1 MNCKHCGFAIG
12 EDDHRCQRC
21 GRRVT
26 GVVIGAPSGYS
37 GANALAMA
45 AAASASP
52 DTLDTQE
59 FLRQRMEK
67 QIAAENKGQA
77 STELPA
83 QSALFAGQPPKVIQF
98 DQWRKQPPMSLPAAS
113 PAPSRPAER
122 RQAKKHAPGRST
134 VEQATLDFIP
144 PPPSKTRKLK
154 TDVEAQIFCDQP
166 VATTTHRFVASAI
179 DAAMILIGFGVVV
192 VTVELMGATFGTG
205 KQFWMLLGVTFAL
218 VALFYGLL
226 WAITGRETAGMHFT
240 DLRLIT
246 FDGFPVDAR
255 SRALRFASTWLSFC
269 SAGLGLLWAVADEEN
284 LTWHDHISK
293 TFPTIREVPR
303 SFVKQR

>member
-1 MNCKHCGFAIG
+1 MNCKHCGFVIG

-26 GVVIGAPSGYS
+26 GVVIAAPPGYS

-59 FLRQRMEK
+59 FLRQRVEQ
-67 QIAAENKGQA
+67 QITDAGKKMAPAEPPSQ
-77 STELPA
+77 ST
-83 QSALFAGQPPKVIQF
+83 LFAGQPPKVIQF
-98 DQWRKQPPMSLPAAS
+98 DQWRKQPAVALPAAT
-113 PAPSRPAER
+113 APSKPAVER
-122 RQAKKHAPGRST
+122 KPAKKAAPGRST
-134 VEQATLDFIP
+134 VQQATLDFIP
-144 PPPSKTRKLK
+144 APPSKTRKLK
-154 TDVEAQIFCDQP
+154 TDVDAQIFCDQP

-179 DAAMILIGFGVVV
+179 DAAMVLIGFGVVL
-192 VTVELMGATFGTG
+192 VTVELMGGTFGTG
-205 KQFWMLLGVTFAL
+205 KQFWLLLGATFAL
-218 VALFYGLL
+218 VSLFYGLV
-226 WAITGRETAGMHFT
+226 WAITGRETAGMRFT

-246 FDGFPVDAR
+246 FDGFPVDGR
-255 SRALRFASTWLSFC
+255 SRALRFASSWLSFC

-293 TFPTIREVPR
+293 TFPTVREVPR